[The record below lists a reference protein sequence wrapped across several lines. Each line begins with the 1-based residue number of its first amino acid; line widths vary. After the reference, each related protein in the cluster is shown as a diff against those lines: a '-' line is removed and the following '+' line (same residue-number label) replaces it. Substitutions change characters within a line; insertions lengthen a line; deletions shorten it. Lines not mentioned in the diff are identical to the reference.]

1 MLNNWL
7 ILVIISG
14 LSSNFFNT
22 ILRRTLKGGQDSTAY
37 AWWFEFFRLIFFT
50 LLLPWDHS
58 FTFSFP
64 NLFWLL
70 ALGMSE
76 VVGVYTYMRMHS
88 LTELSISSIM
98 TRLRSIWVAI
108 FAFAFLGERLT
119 PWQYLGVATVVLG
132 TLVVQHSYKL
142 RLDKSVKIAI
152 VFTLASAIST
162 IIMKHTTTY
171 ASVSVINLAFTLPS
185 VLLLPLLMKNP
196 LARLR
201 TTLPVTLKSNLA
213 ASFFSNLTM
222 LTLVVALKLTNASQV
237 VGVFQGITMLAV
249 VIGIFVLDEHD
260 HMIRKLVA
268 AAITTVG
275 IMLLV

>member
-22 ILRRTLKGGQDSTAY
+22 ILRRTLRDGRDSTAY
-37 AWWFEFFRLIFFT
+37 AWWFELFRLIFFVF
-50 LLLPWDHS
+50 LLPWDYA
-58 FTFSFP
+58 FVFSYS

-70 ALGMSE
+70 LLGLSE

-88 LTELSISSIM
+88 LTELSISSII

-108 FAFAFLGERLT
+108 LAFALLGERLT
-119 PWQYLGVATVVLG
+119 LWQYVGVGTVVLG
-132 TLVVQHSYKL
+132 TLVVQQSYKF
-142 RLDKSVKIAI
+142 RLDKSMKVAI
-152 VFTLASAIST
+152 IFTLASAIST

-171 ASVSVINLAFTLPS
+171 ASVSVINLAFSLPS

-196 LARLR
+196 LARIKA
-201 TTLPVTLKSNLA
+201 TLPVTLKSNLA
-213 ASFFSNLTM
+213 ASLFNNLTM
-222 LTLVVALKLTNASQV
+222 LTLVAALKLTNASQV
-237 VGVFQGITMLAV
+237 TGVFQGVTMLAV
-249 VIGIFVLDEHD
+249 VIGIFVLDERD
-260 HMIRKLVA
+260 HKMRKLVA
-268 AAITTVG
+268 AAITTLG